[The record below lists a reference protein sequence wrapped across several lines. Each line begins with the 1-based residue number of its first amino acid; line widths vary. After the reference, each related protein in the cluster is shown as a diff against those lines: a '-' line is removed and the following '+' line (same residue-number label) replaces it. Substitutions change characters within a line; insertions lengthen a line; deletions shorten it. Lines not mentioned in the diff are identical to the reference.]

1 MWVSVLAHVCVIDTC
16 LLKLTP
22 SCEIL
27 CPLTS
32 DRAFWFPSLPSPLP
46 PEIRRLLLPTGYN
59 VSVTKE
65 LGVTSFQSPSTNS
78 AGPARHLAR
87 GCTGRAGRT
96 LVDITAFSNA

>member
-1 MWVSVLAHVCVIDTC
+1 MWVSVLAHVCVMGTC

-27 CPLTS
+27 CLLTL

-46 PEIRRLLLPTGYN
+46 PGIRRLLLPVGYN
-59 VSVTKE
+59 VLVTKE

-78 AGPARHLAR
+78 AGPARHLAC